1 MNYLSAIGLD
11 WYYLVLIVPPLI
23 LSLIASSMVKSRFA
37 EYDKVPSKKGISG
50 AQAAKILMQENG
62 INDVQISRISGS
74 LTDNYSSSDKTL
86 NLSDSTYSSTSI
98 AAIGVA
104 AHETGHAIQDKTGY
118 GPLGLRHTLYPVANI
133 GSRFGPT
140 MAILGIIF
148 GASTQN
154 AQLYSICSIISKIGI
169 ILFLAAT
176 LFYLVTLPVEFDASR
191 RALAI
196 LKDTGTLDAEEL
208 AGVKKVLWAAAMTY
222 VASALMAIGSLI
234 RLLLLS
240 KRGGRRR

>member
-1 MNYLSAIGLD
+1 MNFLSAIGLD
-11 WYYLVLIVPPLI
+11 WYYLVLVVPPLI

-50 AQAAKILMQENG
+50 AQAAKILMQEND
-62 INDVQISRISGS
+62 ISDVQINRISGS
-74 LTDNYSSSDKTL
+74 LTDNYSSTDKTL
-86 NLSDSTYSSTSI
+86 NLSDSTSTSI

-104 AHETGHAIQDKTGY
+104 AHETGHAIQDKKSY

-154 AQLYSICSIISKIGI
+154 AQLYSICSIISKVGI
-169 ILFLAAT
+169 VLFIAAT
-176 LFYLVTLPVEFDASR
+176 LFYIVTLPVEFDASR

-196 LKDTGTLDAEEL
+196 LRDTGTLDEEEL
-208 AGVKKVLWAAAMTY
+208 KGVKKVLWAAAMTY
-222 VASALMAIGSLI
+222 VASALMAIGSLV
-234 RLLLLS
+234 RLLLIS
-240 KRGGRRR
+240 KGNRRR

>member
-1 MNYLSAIGLD
+1 MNFLNAIGLD
-11 WYYLVLIVPPLI
+11 WYYLVLVVPALI

-50 AQAAKILMQENG
+50 AQAARILMQANG
-62 INDVQISRISGS
+62 INDVQINHTGGS
-74 LTDNYSSSDKTL
+74 LTDNYNSGDKTL

-104 AHETGHAIQDKTGY
+104 AHETGHAIQDQKSY

-154 AQLYSICSIISKIGI
+154 AQLYSICSIISKVGI
-169 ILFLAAT
+169 VLFFAAT
-176 LFYLVTLPVEFDASR
+176 LFYFVTLPVEFDASR
-191 RALAI
+191 RAMAI
-196 LKDTGTLDAEEL
+196 LRETGTLDEEEL

-222 VASALMAIGSLI
+222 VASALMAIGSLV
-234 RLLLLS
+234 RLILLS
-240 KRGGRRR
+240 KGNRRR

>member
-1 MNYLSAIGLD
+1 
-11 WYYLVLIVPPLI
+11 
-23 LSLIASSMVKSRFA
+23 
-37 EYDKVPSKKGISG
+37 
-50 AQAAKILMQENG
+50 
-62 INDVQISRISGS
+62 
-74 LTDNYSSSDKTL
+74 
-86 NLSDSTYSSTSI
+86 
-98 AAIGVA
+98 
-104 AHETGHAIQDKTGY
+104 
-118 GPLGLRHTLYPVANI
+118 
-133 GSRFGPT
+133 
-140 MAILGIIF
+140 
-148 GASTQN
+148 
-154 AQLYSICSIISKIGI
+154 SIISKIGI
-169 ILFLAAT
+169 VLFIAAT